1 MAKTYHLNPMRR
13 FINRMMRTMIRLGI
27 GPQQTY
33 LLTVRGRKSG
43 KPMSTP
49 VSLVEDGSTRW
60 IVAPYG
66 NVNWV
71 KNARAAGEVQLTR
84 RGKTETVKIL
94 EVGASESAPVL
105 KKYIQMEAI
114 TRPYFTATVESS
126 VEEFAREADQHPV
139 FRVR

>member
-1 MAKTYHLNPMRR
+1 
-13 FINRMMRTMIRLGI
+13 
-27 GPQQTY
+27 
-33 LLTVRGRKSG
+33 
-43 KPMSTP
+43 
-49 VSLVEDGSTRW
+49 
-60 IVAPYG
+60 
-66 NVNWV
+66 
-71 KNARAAGEVQLTR
+71 LTR

-126 VEEFAREADQHPV
+126 VEEFAGEADQHPV